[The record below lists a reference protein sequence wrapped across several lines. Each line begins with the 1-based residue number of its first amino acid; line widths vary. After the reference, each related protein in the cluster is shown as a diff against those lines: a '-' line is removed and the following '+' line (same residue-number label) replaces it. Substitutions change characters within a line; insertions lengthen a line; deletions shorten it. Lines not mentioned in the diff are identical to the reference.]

1 MDDQENLLIP
11 SVPQTF
17 DEIDKMIESQ
27 PLGWEHLVYAG
38 LLQLKM
44 AELEGKYRDYLLGMA
59 PYSQESYNAEQAM
72 PVLISAFDP
81 WISLINN
88 FDLLFTEKAMTLAF
102 GPPGEHGDAEMI
114 KHLTQRYVDIYEGF
128 LDHAT
133 FIRGLKF
140 PERFREVQLATADLG
155 SEAINGMRKF
165 VVDCVDQM
173 NRLNEILNNRKPGDP
188 PTELE
193 LVAKISMDPELMK
206 RLEAAIA
213 KAAKNS

>member
-1 MDDQENLLIP
+1 MDDQEELQIP
-11 SVPQTF
+11 SVPQTLTQV
-17 DEIDKMIESQ
+17 EHLIESQ
-27 PLGWEHLVYAG
+27 PVFWEYLVYAG

-44 AELEGKYRDYLLGMA
+44 AELNGKYRDYLLGLA
-59 PYSQESYNAEQAM
+59 PYSQESYDAEQAM
-72 PVLISAFDP
+72 PVLLSAFDP

-102 GPPGEHGDAEMI
+102 GPPGEHGDSEMI
-114 KHLTQRYVDIYEGF
+114 KHLTRRYVDIYEGF

-133 FIRGLKF
+133 FIRELKF
-140 PERFREVQLATADLG
+140 PDRFREVQLATADLG

-165 VVDCVDQM
+165 VVDCVEQM
-173 NRLNEILNNRKPGDP
+173 NGMNDILNNRKPGDP

-193 LVAKISMDPELMK
+193 LVAKISMDPEVMK

-213 KAAKNS
+213 KAAQDS